1 VTRGTWKRGAWRSRR
16 HALRSIA
23 KSNFEFRNGRH
34 VRQKDKGRKAM
45 DTIHTINTI
54 QLNSKSHHQRRAC
67 FVVLPAFD
75 YRCNRVNRDNRVHS
89 VLSVGCLVA
98 L

>member
-1 VTRGTWKRGAWRSRR
+1 MDKMYRK
-16 HALRSIA
+16 
-23 KSNFEFRNGRH
+23 N
-34 VRQKDKGRKAM
+34 KGRKAM

-54 QLNSKSHHQRRAC
+54 QLNSRSHHQRRAC
-67 FVVLPAFD
+67 FVGLPAFD
-75 YRCNRVNRDNRVHS
+75 PRFDRANRVNRVHS